1 MPINK
6 DEITKEMLEKA
17 MQCKTA
23 EELMAFAK
31 AEGIELSIEEAE
43 AYLSELEDFELDGE
57 HLRDRRHCKA
67 RNKTLILQ
75 SNLFDSRGSLTN
87 FRGCFL

>member
-17 MQCKTA
+17 MQCETA

-31 AEGIELSIEEAE
+31 AQGIELSMEESE

-57 HLRDRRHCKA
+57 HL
-67 RNKTLILQ
+67 KTVAG
-75 SNLFDSRGSLTN
+75 GSKFNCWGLGSCPKEGPQTMQ
-87 FRGCFL
+87 GAK